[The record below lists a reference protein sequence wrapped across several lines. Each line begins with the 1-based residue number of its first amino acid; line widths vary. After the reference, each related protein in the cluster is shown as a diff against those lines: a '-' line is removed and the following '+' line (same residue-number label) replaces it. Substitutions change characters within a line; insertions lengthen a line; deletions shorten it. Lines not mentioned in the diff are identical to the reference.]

1 MDFIQHGGLDI
12 LEKAIRHHVND
23 GLIAHK
29 GSPLLKYII
38 SKC

>member
-1 MDFIQHGGLDI
+1 MDFIQCGGLDI

-23 GLIAHK
+23 HK
-29 GSPLLKYII
+29 GPPLLKYII